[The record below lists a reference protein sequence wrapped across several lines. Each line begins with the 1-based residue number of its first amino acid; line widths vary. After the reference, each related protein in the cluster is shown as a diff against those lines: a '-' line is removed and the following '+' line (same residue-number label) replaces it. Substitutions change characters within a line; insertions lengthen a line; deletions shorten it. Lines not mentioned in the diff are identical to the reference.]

1 MGKVNYI
8 CVTKKI
14 EETSEDSKFIV
25 LPFYKNGEPLKDG
38 KKWGMTL
45 LSAGS
50 MRFRWNEKNILREK
64 TLKSIAE
71 ELHPHVC
78 SGECAGDEQRCNC
91 QRQIVSIELIHSKTV
106 FEINSQGGS
115 FNKKGDGLITDNKM
129 LVPVVTVA
137 DCVPLFL
144 YDSKNGVFAAVHSG
158 WKGTGIIGEAVRLAV
173 EKYGSKPEDIC
184 VAIGPHIGSECYSI
198 DENRKNYFLENFGE
212 CVTKLKNENSD
223 SIQKT
228 ADGKLLNYSLDL
240 TKANLFVL
248 KKAGIMEENIT
259 VATDCTCCSKFSD
272 GKNVFGSFRRQAA
285 FLPESVSL
293 DEKSRAM
300 TVQAA
305 FVI

>member
-1 MGKVNYI
+1 M
-8 CVTKKI
+8 
-14 EETSEDSKFIV
+14 
-25 LPFYKNGEPLKDG
+25 
-38 KKWGMTL
+38 
-45 LSAGS
+45 
-50 MRFRWNEKNILREK
+50 REK

-115 FNKKGDGLITDNKM
+115 FYKKGDGLITDNKM

>member
-14 EETSEDSKFIV
+14 EEKSEDSKFIV

-158 WKGTGIIGEAVRLAV
+158 WKGTGII
-173 EKYGSKPEDIC
+173 
-184 VAIGPHIGSECYSI
+184 
-198 DENRKNYFLENFGE
+198 
-212 CVTKLKNENSD
+212 
-223 SIQKT
+223 
-228 ADGKLLNYSLDL
+228 
-240 TKANLFVL
+240 
-248 KKAGIMEENIT
+248 
-259 VATDCTCCSKFSD
+259 
-272 GKNVFGSFRRQAA
+272 
-285 FLPESVSL
+285 
-293 DEKSRAM
+293 
-300 TVQAA
+300 
-305 FVI
+305 